1 MSPSSP
7 GAQVNAAGSPY
18 PTVVISNDHI
28 RATIYLPDVE
38 RGFYR
43 STRFDWSGMIASL
56 ECQGRQ
62 YYGPWFT
69 AAEVGT
75 RDFTYRDADI
85 VAGPESAAVGPAEE
99 FPVPQGFVTAP
110 AGGTFVKIGVGV
122 LRKPDDGPYSA
133 FARYDVLDAGQWS
146 VETAGDGV
154 SFIQTLDDPV
164 SGYGYVYRKD
174 VRLVP
179 GQPELVIS
187 HRLRNTGRRP
197 LETTQY
203 NHNFLTWGGAATG
216 PAVRIV
222 VPFAIL
228 TPAPPDPT
236 MAAIDGN
243 VIRYVK
249 ALVERDRVSFPIEGF
264 GTAASD
270 NDVRIENTDSGTGV
284 RMRSDRP
291 MVRALLWSIR
301 SVISFE
307 PFVDVTTQPGATT
320 DWELRYTYYT
330 LP

>member
-1 MSPSSP
+1 MSPSPSGP
-7 GAQVNAAGSPY
+7 QVNIAESAY
-18 PTVVISNDHI
+18 PTAVISTDQI
-28 RATIYLPDVE
+28 RATIYLPHVE

-56 ECQGRQ
+56 ECQGHQ

-69 AAEVGT
+69 STEAGI
-75 RDFTYRDADI
+75 RDFIYREADI
-85 VAGPESAAVGPAEE
+85 VAGRESAAMGPAEE
-99 FPVPQGFVTAP
+99 FPMPQGFVTAP
-110 AGGTFVKIGVGV
+110 PGGTFVKVGVGV

-133 FARYDVLDAGQWS
+133 FAHYDLLDAGQWS
-146 VETAGDGV
+146 VETAGDRV
-154 SFIQTLDDPV
+154 SFVQTLDDSA

-203 NHNFLTWGGAATG
+203 NHNFLTFGGAVTG
-216 PAVRIV
+216 PTVRIV
-222 VPFAIL
+222 LPFAIR
-228 TPAPPDPT
+228 TSAPPDPT
-236 MAAIDGN
+236 LAAIDGN
-243 VIRYVK
+243 VVRYVK
-249 ALVERDRVSFPIEGF
+249 TLVERDRVSFPIEGF

-270 NDVRIENTDSGTGV
+270 YDVRIENTAPRAGV
-284 RMRSDRP
+284 RMRCDQP

-307 PFVDVTTQPGATT
+307 PFVDVTTQPGSAT
-320 DWELRYTYYT
+320 DWELRYTYYA

>member
-1 MSPSSP
+1 MSPSSS
-7 GAQVNAAGSPY
+7 GAQVNAESRY
-18 PTVVISNDHI
+18 PTAVIANDQI
-28 RATIYLPDVE
+28 RATIYLPQVE

-43 STRFDWSGMIASL
+43 STRFDWSGMIARL
-56 ECQGRQ
+56 EYRGHQ

-69 AAEVGT
+69 TTEAGI
-75 RDFTYRDADI
+75 RDFIYRDADI
-85 VAGPESAAVGPAEE
+85 VAGLESAAVGPAEE
-99 FPVPQGFVTAP
+99 FPIPQGFASAP
-110 AGGTFVKIGVGV
+110 AGGTFVKVGVGV
-122 LRKPDDGPYSA
+122 LRKPDDSPYSA
-133 FARYDVLDAGQWS
+133 FAHYDLLDAGQWA
-146 VETAGDGV
+146 VETAAESV

-174 VRLVP
+174 TRLVP
-179 GQPELVIS
+179 GQSELVIS

-203 NHNFLTWGGAATG
+203 NHNFLTFGGAVTG

-222 VPFAIL
+222 VPFGVQ
-228 TPAPPDPT
+228 TPRLPE
-236 MAAIDGN
+236 AALATIDGT

-249 ALVERDRVSFPIEGF
+249 TLVDRERVSFPIEGF
-264 GTAASD
+264 GAAASD
-270 NDVRIENTDSGTGV
+270 YDVRIENTASGAGV

-307 PFVDVTTQPGATT
+307 PFVDVTTEPGATT

>member
-1 MSPSSP
+1 MSPSLS
-7 GAQVNAAGSPY
+7 GAQVNAGEAAY
-18 PTVVISNDHI
+18 PTAVIANGQI
-28 RATIYLPDVE
+28 RATIYLPDTE

-56 ECQGRQ
+56 ECRGHQ

-69 AAEVGT
+69 TAEAGI
-75 RDFTYRDADI
+75 RDFIYRDADI

-99 FPVPQGFVTAP
+99 FPMPQGFTSAP
-110 AGGTFVKIGVGV
+110 AGGRFVKIGVGV

-133 FARYDVLDAGQWS
+133 FARYDLLDAGRWS
-146 VETAGDGV
+146 VEAAADAV
-154 SFIQTLDDPV
+154 SFTQTLDDPV
-164 SGYGYVYRKD
+164 SGYGYVYRKGL
-174 VRLVP
+174 RLVS

-203 NHNFLTWGGAATG
+203 NHNFLTFGGAVTG

-228 TPAPPDPT
+228 TPAPPDPAL
-236 MAAIDGN
+236 AAIDGN
-243 VIRYVK
+243 VIRYEK
-249 ALVERDRVSFPIEGF
+249 TLIERDRVSFPIDGF
-264 GTAASD
+264 GPEASD
-270 NDVRIENTDSGTGV
+270 YDVRIENTASGAGV
-284 RMRSDRP
+284 QMRSDRP

-307 PFVDVTTQPGATT
+307 PFVDVTTPPGATT
-320 DWELRYTYYT
+320 EWELRYTYYT